1 MQYNKKTIKTLKKE
15 NNKTHTVA
23 LLNSKRIILAFIFFI
38 ACILA
43 GHQSLA
49 QQKKP
54 TALSKKADSIA
65 SVRKYKE
72 SKVYK
77 DSVAKQRSQNLNKLK
92 ANRKHYYDSIS
103 TLRRIILDSVIR
115 VRKVTTEKL
124 QQKLK
129 RKTDSL
135 AAIRKYKESRRY
147 QDSLSKIRN
156 ARIDSMRN
164 FRTRYFDS
172 LRLVRQHAFD
182 SAFQSRKKTTDSL
195 RNKQKNKSDSL
206 SKIRLYK
213 ESKRYRDSVQVTRQS
228 RLDSIRIVRKIYSD
242 NIISA
247 RKKTLDSLTK
257 IRKQKLDSLTKV
269 RKIKADSLQNARDL
283 RADSL
288 AKKKELREK
297 QIKAEQK
304 KKEEKNKLLF
314 ELKMKKKHEAWS
326 NEKMLKKKW
335 GFVRRS
341 FQDMFTRYN
350 YYYNARRKMIE
361 ANGNMARRKKD
372 NFEQLID
379 LFPYDPNKDSTVFAS
394 DMDTIIRK
402 ASVGLQIHDPRTKW
416 ADDLYL
422 LMGEAYYFKG
432 DYVRAETC
440 FKYIIGMNKAL
451 KLKKNLAK
459 ETNNSQLVKKEKS
472 KFSNIFKHQPAHND
486 AILWLTRTLADGK
499 RESDAEAILDLIDAS
514 TTLSSRMKAKIA
526 LERANLDTRRAE
538 YADASKHLGSVLHS
552 KSISKYTRQ
561 RASFLNGQLFA
572 QISKHDSAVNS
583 FNNNIALHP
592 PIEMDF
598 YARKYRAESVAQG
611 GGDQS
616 KSIASLKYLLKDGKY
631 APYHE
636 QVYYILGKLSAN
648 ENNYAEAIQY
658 YQKSIEQTKTT
669 PKQKAISFAS
679 MGNIQYKEGMY
690 NLAKKSYDS
699 ASYFAK
705 NIKDN
710 VELDLA
716 IKRGKSLDKIE
727 EPYYVLRNNDSLLR
741 LSLMSEKEQKIVVK
755 KYLKY
760 IEKLKEDSAYNAQN
774 ASNAGSLANSTNL
787 GNTNSSW
794 YFGST
799 VAVQQGYNEFKRKW
813 GNRTLIDNWRR
824 ASASNFGN
832 DATQDITDS
841 SEIGNKNSTENTEE
855 TLLAAIPKTE
865 QQRNILNKKIKHAY
879 ISLSTAYIIDL
890 EEFNEGL
897 ATLDTLDKR
906 YPNHEYP
913 DQELSIRYTA
923 ALRQGNLEDA
933 EKIRQ
938 KLINQYPN
946 SNFAIALKSDT
957 TADNGDLAKKST
969 ETVGTYYQKTYELI
983 DERKYTEVI
992 QRVGIA
998 KRIYGD
1004 VNYSRK
1010 FRILEAQSFASLGNY
1025 KKADTLVSDYA
1036 REFPSDS
1043 LRPWIDAISQS
1054 INEQKAAD
1062 TLNKDSS
1069 KNNGSTKLAST
1080 IDTSSL
1086 NKPIDTNTKK
1096 TAIPNQ
1102 YQYVAKDGHYCIF
1115 IFGKPDASIAGFR
1128 SGLRDFSAIK
1138 FSGISINS
1146 EMEMLNSDQAMVIT
1160 KTFGNAGQAKIFMN
1174 AARNEKLLFRE
1185 IPAGTYQSII
1195 ISEQNYVK
1203 LKAEKKLNNYLTF
1216 YQKNYKQ

>member
-1 MQYNKKTIKTLKKE
+1 
-15 NNKTHTVA
+15 
-23 LLNSKRIILAFIFFI
+23 LNSKRIILPFLFFI
-38 ACILA
+38 ACIFTGL
-43 GHQSLA
+43 QSLA

-54 TALSKKADSIA
+54 SVANKKADSIA
-65 SVRKYKE
+65 AVRRYKD

-77 DSVAKQRSQNLNKLK
+77 DSIAKQRRQKLETLQ
-92 ANRKHYYDSIS
+92 ANRKHYYDSLS
-103 TLRRIILDSVIR
+103 AARRNILDSAIKIR
-115 VRKVTTEKL
+115 KIATEKL

-147 QDSLSKIRN
+147 QDSLRKSRN

-172 LRLVRQHAFD
+172 LKLIRQKGFD
-182 SAFQSRKKTTDSL
+182 SAFQSRKKITDSL
-195 RNKQKNKSDSL
+195 RSKQKNKSDSL
-206 SKIRLYK
+206 SKIRKYK

-242 NIISA
+242 NIIYK

-257 IRKQKLDSLTKV
+257 IRTQKLDSLSKI

-288 AKKKELREK
+288 AKKKELREQ

-304 KKEEKNKLLF
+304 KKEDKMKLQF

-341 FQDMFTRYN
+341 FQNMFTRYN
-350 YYYNARRKMIE
+350 YYFNARRKMME
-361 ANGNMARRKKD
+361 ANGNMTRRKKD

-379 LFPYDPNKDSTVFAS
+379 LFPFDPNKDSTVFAS

-432 DYVRAETC
+432 DYARAESC
-440 FKYIIGMNKAL
+440 FKYIVGMNKAL

-459 ETNNSQLVKKEKS
+459 ESNNGQLVKKEQS
-472 KFSNIFKHQPAHND
+472 KLAKFFMHQPAHND
-486 AILWLTRTLADGK
+486 AILWLTRTFADSK

-514 TTLSSRMKAKIA
+514 STLSSSMKAKIA

-538 YADASKHLGSVLHS
+538 YADASKQLGLVLHS

-572 QISKHDSAVNS
+572 QISKHDSAANS
-583 FNNNIALHP
+583 FSYNISLHP

-598 YARKYRAESVAQG
+598 YARKYKAESIAQG
-611 GGDQS
+611 GGNQS

-648 ENNYAEAIQY
+648 ENNYTEAIKY
-658 YQKSIEQTKTT
+658 YQKSIEQSKTT

-679 MGNIQYKEGMY
+679 MGNLQYKKGMY
-690 NLAKKSYDS
+690 NLAKKSFDS

-710 VELDLA
+710 PELDLA

-727 EPYYVLRNNDSLLR
+727 EPYYVLRHNDSLLR
-741 LSLMSEKEQKIVVK
+741 LSLMNEKEQKNVIK

-760 IEKLKEDSAYNAQN
+760 LEKLKEDSIFNAQN
-774 ASNAGSLANSTNL
+774 AANAGSLANNTNL
-787 GNTNSSW
+787 GNTTSSW

-832 DATQDITDS
+832 DASESISDS
-841 SEIGNKNSTENTEE
+841 SEIEKNSGDGLTEE
-855 TLLAAIPKTE
+855 SLLAAIPKTE
-865 QQRNILNKKIKHAY
+865 QQRNNLNKKIKRAY
-879 ISLSTAYIIDL
+879 LNLSTAYIKDL

-897 ATLDTLDKR
+897 ANLDSLDKK
-906 YPNHEYP
+906 YPNHEFQ
-913 DQELSIRYTA
+913 DEELSIKYTA
-923 ALRQGNLEDA
+923 ALRQGHLEDA
-933 EKIRQ
+933 EQIRQ
-938 KLINQYPN
+938 DLISKYPN
-946 SNFAIALKSDT
+946 STFAIALKV
-957 TADNGDLAKKST
+957 DNTLDKAALS
-969 ETVGTYYQKTYELI
+969 ENSVESVGTYYQQTYELI

-992 QRVGIA
+992 KRVNIA

-1004 VNYSRK
+1004 LSYSRK

-1025 KKADTLVSDYA
+1025 RKADTLVNDFI
-1036 REFPSDS
+1036 REYPSDS
-1043 LRPWIDAISQS
+1043 LRPWVDAISQS

-1069 KNNGSTKLAST
+1069 KNSINTKQLGT
-1080 IDTSSL
+1080 IDSSGP
-1086 NKPIDTNTKK
+1086 NAAIDTNNKK
-1096 TAIPNQ
+1096 SPIPNT
-1102 YQYVAKDGHYCIF
+1102 YQYAAKEGHYCIF
-1115 IFGKPDASIAGFR
+1115 IFGKPEASIAGFR
-1128 SGLRDFSAIK
+1128 SGLRDFSTVK

-1146 EMEMLNSDQAMVIT
+1146 DMEMLNPDQAMVIT

-1185 IPAGTYQSII
+1185 IPAGSYQSFI
-1195 ISEQNYVK
+1195 ISEQNFLR
-1203 LKAEKKLNNYLTF
+1203 LKADKKLDNYLLF